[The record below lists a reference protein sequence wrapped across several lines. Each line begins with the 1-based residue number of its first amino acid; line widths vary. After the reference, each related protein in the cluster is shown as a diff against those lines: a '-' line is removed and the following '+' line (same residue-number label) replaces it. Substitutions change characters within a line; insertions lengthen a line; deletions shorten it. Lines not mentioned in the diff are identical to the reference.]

1 MRTYDFSPY
10 YRSSIGFDRML
21 DLLSAGA
28 QPKLETKIE
37 ESFPPYD
44 IERTGEDS
52 YRITIALAGYA
63 RNEISIMAE
72 PNALLVE
79 GQKAE
84 DGAERNFMHRGISQR
99 PFRRHFDLADFVKVA
114 GATYEN
120 GLLQIELEREIPEAM
135 KPRRIEIGAGQRS
148 EHRDR
153 VREERSGTKQQAE
166 DAA

>member
-21 DLLSAGA
+21 DLLGAGA
-28 QPKLETKIE
+28 PPKLETRVE

-63 RNEISIMAE
+63 RDEISIMAE
-72 PNALLVE
+72 PNALWVE

-84 DGAERNFMHRGISQR
+84 DGERNFMHRGISQR

-135 KPRRIEIGAGQRS
+135 KPRRIEIGASTRP
-148 EHRDR
+148 ERR
-153 VREERSGTKQQAE
+153 ERAREERSGTKQVE

>member
-37 ESFPPYD
+37 DSFPPYD

-63 RNEISIMAE
+63 RDEIAIMAE
-72 PNALLVE
+72 PNALWVE

-84 DGAERNFMHRGISQR
+84 DGAQRNFMHRGISQR
-99 PFRRHFDLADFVKVA
+99 PFRLHFDLADFVKVN
-114 GATYEN
+114 GAACEN
-120 GLLQIELEREIPEAM
+120 GLLRIELEREIPEAM
-135 KPRRIEIGAGQRS
+135 KPRRIEIGASIRP
-148 EHRDR
+148 ERRER
-153 VREERSGTKQQAE
+153 VREESSGARRVE